1 MTFIRVIFQ
10 TVLMALSQVWTNKLR
25 SFLTALGIIIGVA
38 AVTAVIA
45 GLNGMKQF
53 VLDEFSTFGAKMVF
67 IDGHRPDS
75 MRHKL
80 SWRDVSLS
88 IPEVHAIRDHC
99 PSIERITPIM
109 WTSFPLRSNDTR
121 LDGAAVMG
129 IWPQW
134 HEIENRFVI
143 RGRPFSSIDEDEFRQ
158 VCLINPQTIID
169 LQLDRD
175 PVGDPIYLGDRRFEI
190 VGIVETKSVSA
201 MFGGG
206 ETRSEIFIPFSVAL
220 RLTPDRPISYALAQ
234 LRDPEMAEDVAPEV
248 SRVLRRMREL
258 QPGEENTFEIGVAQ
272 QFIDQFM
279 RIASVLTAVA
289 GGIVSISLLV
299 GGVGIMNIMLVSV
312 SERTREIGLRKAVGA
327 RPAVILLQFL
337 TEAVTLCLVGG
348 YIGLVVGQALALG
361 INAAMP
367 EGFPPAVIPTWA
379 IALAFGFSTAVG
391 LIFGM
396 WPAIKASRLDP
407 IEALRHE

>member
-1 MTFIRVIFQ
+1 MTVLRVIFQ
-10 TVLMALSQVWTNKLR
+10 TVLMALSQVWANKLR

-67 IDGHRPDS
+67 VDGERPES
-75 MRHKL
+75 MRGKV
-80 SWRDVSLS
+80 SWRDVQLDLT
-88 IPEVHAIRDHC
+88 EVRAIADNC
-99 PSIERITPIM
+99 EAIERITPI
-109 WTSFPLRSNDTR
+109 WWGGYPVRSGDVIR
-121 LDGAAVMG
+121 EGVPAMG

-134 HEIENRFVI
+134 HEIENRYVI
-143 RGRPFSSIDEDEFRQ
+143 RGRPFSTIDEDEGRQ
-158 VCLINPQTIID
+158 VCLINEQAIVE
-169 LQLDRD
+169 LELDRD
-175 PVGDPIYLGDRRFEI
+175 PVGDIIYISDRRFEI
-190 VGIVETKSVSA
+190 VGIVETKDLSA
-201 MFGGG
+201 MFGGND
-206 ETRSEIFIPFSVAL
+206 TRTEVFVPFSVAR
-220 RLTPDRPISYALAQ
+220 RLNPFGWINYALAQ
-234 LRDPEMAEDVAPEV
+234 LRSPEEADEV
-248 SRVLRRMREL
+248 VPQIRHVLRTMRGL
-258 QPGEENTFEIGVAQ
+258 QPEDEDTFSIGVAQ
-272 QFIDQFM
+272 QFIDQFKK
-279 RIASVLTAVA
+279 IASVLTAVA
-289 GGIVSISLLV
+289 GGIVGISLLV

-348 YIGLVVGQALALG
+348 YIGLVMGQALALL
-361 INAAMP
+361 INQAMP

-379 IALAFGFSTAVG
+379 VVLAFGFSTAVG